1 MSRSGP
7 RTTYNEKEPN
17 PRPGRVLRQESRP
30 VFMPVSSAV
39 GQARSETETPDML
52 LELNEA
58 IMVAVVCVLAFVFIM
73 LRFG

>member
-1 MSRSGP
+1 M
-7 RTTYNEKEPN
+7 
-17 PRPGRVLRQESRP
+17 LRQESRP